1 MKKPSNF
8 AKGWGVLNVG
18 MVFVTAIFV
27 SFGFIGY
34 LKYGDDTK
42 GSLTLNLPEDQM

>member
-8 AKGWGVLNVG
+8 SNTFGVLNVG
-18 MVFVTAIFV
+18 MCLITAIFV

-34 LKYGDDTK
+34 LKYGENTK